1 MIPLFAITTRGLEQV
16 SAAEMANLPG
26 WQVDQVGY
34 RRIAARYSGPLE
46 QALALRTVD
55 DLFIHL
61 AEWHGISH
69 QRAALATL
77 HQLSLDLDLWPAAGI
92 RSQVAP
98 LSAHPTFS
106 VSANFVGR
114 RNYTVDEIKGA
125 VAAGVEAISGWRYQA
140 GDQESEINIRLFMEH
155 EHVFVGMRLGERP
168 LSRRA
173 YKVAHVPGSLK
184 PPVAAALLRLAGVR
198 AGERVLDP
206 FCGAGTIL
214 IEAALLGA
222 HAQGGDLAQAAL
234 AAATANAQ
242 AAGVEIDVQRW
253 DARRLPLE
261 AAAVDRVVTNLP
273 WGRQIEIEADQAQF
287 YQEVCLEMQRVLDRR
302 GSLALL
308 TTLPQLVE
316 LPAMRLADRLE
327 ISLFGQQATILVY
340 GPTDT
345 TATRPGGGGRDD
357 ASSGRDS
364 APPHPC

>member
-1 MIPLFAITTRGLEQV
+1 MIPLFAITTRGLEPV
-16 SAAEMANLPG
+16 SAEEMTSLPG

-46 QALALRTVD
+46 QAPALRTVD

-61 AEWHGISH
+61 AEWHGISR

-77 HQLSLDLDLWPAAGI
+77 HQLSLDLDLWPAASV
-92 RSQVAP
+92 RAQVTP
-98 LSAHPTFS
+98 LSEQPTFS

-140 GDQESEINIRLFMEH
+140 SDQESEINIRLFMEH
-155 EHVFVGMRLGERP
+155 ERAFVGMRLGERP

-184 PPVAAALLRLAGVR
+184 PPVAAALLRLARVQ
-198 AGERVLDP
+198 AGDRVLDP

-222 HAQGGDLAQAAL
+222 HAQGGDIAPAAL
-234 AAATANAQ
+234 AAAHANAQ
-242 AAGVEIDVQRW
+242 AARVELDVQPW
-253 DARRLPLE
+253 DARHLPLA
-261 AAAVDRVVTNLP
+261 AAAVDRIVTNLP
-273 WGRQIEIEADQAQF
+273 WGRQIEIGTDQAAF
-287 YQEVCLEMQRVLDRR
+287 YQEVCLELQRVLNRQ
-302 GSLALL
+302 GSLVLL
-308 TTLPQLVE
+308 TTLPQLIE

-327 ISLFGQQATILVY
+327 ISLFGQQATVLIY
-340 GPTDT
+340 GFDL
-345 TATRPGGGGRDD
+345 
-357 ASSGRDS
+357 
-364 APPHPC
+364 